1 RVYKRRGSPRR
12 RRRAMDNSKLSS
24 ALFAGTH
31 FNRKC
36 FAADFARFHQ
46 GPTPSPA
53 APCAPSPEKK
63 RKRKSGKAKAKK
75 NQKKRAEAAIAS
87 SSGEARFRLVR
98 LGWLPLG

>member
-1 RVYKRRGSPRR
+1 
-12 RRRAMDNSKLSS
+12 MENSKLSS

-31 FNRKC
+31 FNRKR
-36 FAADFARFHQ
+36 FSADFARFHQ

-53 APCAPSPEKK
+53 APCAPFPEKK

-98 LGWLPLG
+98 LGWLPLGY